1 MFKSPCDRA
10 FPNIRYHC
18 EFPVAAKLVC
28 PSGIAKSH
36 CFLQN
41 WPIPGTPTLGRMSRH
56 SFTPLRRGARQSS
69 RDGGKQS
76 TAITTIKGQPKQ
88 QMDPKNR
95 ELHSLIRNSQV
106 ALLLAKNVDP
116 NEINVRTNELANV
129 R

>member
-1 MFKSPCDRA
+1 MLF
-10 FPNIRYHC
+10 
-18 EFPVAAKLVC
+18 AKLAD
-28 PSGIAKSH
+28 SRNA
-36 CFLQN
+36 N
-41 WPIPGTPTLGRMSRH
+41 ARENEPTFVH
-56 SFTPLRRGARQSS
+56 PLRRGARQSS